1 MRAIYA
7 NGSVLP
13 FRTDLEPED
22 YLAFIDPLVAQL
34 QDGAEMGAVGY
45 LLLLKAVAAAFFHS
59 GFEYEAQEYLI
70 VAHLEDLVLADI
82 AANN

>member
-1 MRAIYA
+1 MMAIYA

-22 YLAFIDPLVAQL
+22 YLAFVDPLVAKL
-34 QDGAEMGAVGY
+34 LDGAEMGTVGY
-45 LLLLKAVAAAFFHS
+45 LLLLRTVAAAFFHS
-59 GFEYEAQEYLI
+59 GFENEAQEYLI
-70 VAHLEDLVLADI
+70 AALLEDRVLADI

>member
-7 NGSVLP
+7 NDSVLP

-22 YLAFIDPLVAQL
+22 YLAFIDPLVAKL
-34 QDGAEMGAVGY
+34 RDGAEMGTVGY
-45 LLLLKAVAAAFFHS
+45 LLLLRTAAAAFFRS

-70 VAHLEDLVLADI
+70 AAILEDRVLADI

>member
-1 MRAIYA
+1 MMAIYTK
-7 NGSVLP
+7 GSVLP

-22 YLAFIDPLVAQL
+22 YLAFVDPLVAQL
-34 QDGAEMGAVGY
+34 RDGAEMGMVGY
-45 LLLLKAVAAAFFHS
+45 LLLLRTAAAAFFHS

-70 VAHLEDLVLADI
+70 AAHLEDLVLADI